1 MVKTIKHKKIGKRI
15 LALFLVLM
23 TVLSCFAMMPLS
35 SYALDSSIEEW
46 NGHHRFTVDGQ
57 DAFCI
62 NFGAD
67 SSGKFKND
75 AAAVTYWK
83 GLGASKQNKI
93 REIISC
99 AADKKYLNSS
109 DDTTYFGIQRA
120 IWAVVS
126 SKSEMSEA
134 NGGLSDWFKSQTKA
148 VYDALNNSYASYS
161 NTAPK
166 IDTIYLNPESNAADA
181 VYAGSGTDSK
191 KVLSNWGI
199 SDKGGLNHVSKS
211 GNTLTVRNKVYFS
224 GTKKITLK
232 SSYDYYAISD
242 DCVGRFG
249 NQEAIAIGSPSVLT
263 KRVNVNCEN
272 PTNPKPKKGSIN
284 ATKRDDSGNLQQGV
298 QFDLY
303 DANGYYDSDWTDAN
317 GNVNFSDLD
326 FGTYWLYEITPDGY
340 VPYNNVGSAVLT
352 VDSETPIYASND
364 GSGYWTNVQQ
374 RGDIVVHKVNEFGNA
389 LSGVQ
394 FALYNENTGYIIST
408 TTNSGGDCYFA
419 NVPLGW
425 YQLVEYLPSGYVIP
439 TGFTNYGD
447 GTARK
452 YVFVNWDGETSYAYK
467 DYANNDGGVLVNWG
481 NSATYTYETVT
492 NQVQR
497 GDLRVHKTE
506 EIATD
511 SYQGGQY
518 QNGNNFE
525 ITISSNASDNALG
538 QYLQFTSYTGSDGY
552 AYFCD
557 VPIGTY
563 TVEETNLNSKY
574 VKPNNQTVTISWD
587 GNYSYGI
594 SGTAYTGDVS
604 CFNANGAES
613 YIEFTNIL
621 KKFNVK
627 VEKVDSK
634 TNKRASGNASLAG
647 AVYELYKGNTLVGTY
662 TTDVHGSFTTD
673 YFVCDTDYVLKE
685 KTASEG
691 YLLDTSEYEI
701 SEAPDKY
708 TVELNNTNKTVKEDV
723 IEGQIQLFKY
733 TDDDDNSHINPVEP
747 KAEFQIYLKS
757 SGSYDNSYE
766 SERDYLVTD
775 ENGIATSK
783 LLPYGT
789 YVVHQTMGTEG
800 YMLADDFEVFID
812 TDGKVYRYFH
822 IENHVTELYLKVV
835 KKDAETGKI
844 IPYNEAQGAMF
855 QILDKDGNV
864 MKFKYTYPEVTT
876 IDTFTI
882 NSKGYLMLPEKLKY
896 GKYYL
901 VEVQSPYGY
910 YNKNYDVNDPKI
922 TAVTDENGNT
932 TYKYDFNDVYKIP
945 FNISENDTQID
956 KIETGSDVES
966 EVKYITVDVYNQN
979 QMGVINI
986 TKQGEVFSS
995 VTELGDTYTPEY
1007 EVKGLAGAE
1016 YKITAKEDII
1026 TPDGTVRYHKGD
1038 VVDTITTGSNGIA
1051 TSKQLYLGEYTITET
1066 KAPHGYV
1073 NKGEAQNVKL
1083 TYQGQQYDLID
1094 TSAVFSNKRQK
1105 CTIEGTKAVEIDKL
1119 YDIGN
1124 NGEIE
1129 NIKFGLFASQEM
1141 KAADGKTIPKDGL
1154 IEAVY
1159 VTSEGKIVFSADLPV
1174 DYKYYVKEIS
1184 TDEHYVLDDTKY
1196 EINFTYQ
1203 GEKISTVDLK
1213 INSGKTI
1220 NNSIIRG
1227 DIAGHKVDEAG
1238 RNLYGAKF
1246 GLFKADETEFTEKN
1260 AYLVSVSAKDGHFE
1274 FKDVPYGNYQIKEL
1288 SAPENYIYSEEP
1300 INVSIEKDNQEIN
1313 LGDIE
1318 NILAKGTIEIEK
1330 TGEMFSSVI
1339 ENKDGTFTPVYTK
1352 KNLKGV
1358 TFDVIAAEDIY
1369 SYFGDKLVSKGD
1381 VVDTITTDKN
1391 GAAKT
1396 KELYFGKY
1404 YVVEKETLDGF
1415 VLDDTKHEVDLQ
1427 YIDNNTPIVVE
1438 SVSLENTRQKA
1449 EISLIKEME
1458 KDSIFNL
1465 GDNNEIA
1472 NVVFGLFAGE
1482 DLTATDGSVIEKDSI
1497 LETATTDEN
1506 GHLVFKTDIPYGYKY
1521 YVKEMSTDK
1530 HYSLFSDEIKFDFST
1545 DDNSSSLIEIKI
1557 NDGKVIINELLRGK
1571 IIGHKVGEYG
1581 SDLEGATF
1589 GLFYADETE
1598 FTESNAILTAASD
1611 ENGMFYFEYIDYGDY
1626 VVREIKAPEGYVLK
1640 EQSFNVSITKDKQE
1654 VNIECSNKLI
1664 RGSILIN
1671 KTDSE
1676 YPENTLS
1683 GAEFC
1688 MYKDANRNGIL
1699 DEGEAILTTI
1709 PEVSKGVYRL
1719 DNVPYGYYLIKET
1732 KAPVGFSLD
1741 ENVYPL
1747 YISENGATYEIKN
1760 NGQCFIDNALTGSL
1774 KIIKTSSDKNV
1785 EGFEF
1790 LIEGIS
1796 DSGVPVSMVVKTN
1809 KDGVIDITPL
1819 RTGTY
1824 TITELENDLT
1834 DRYVLPESQTITIKA
1849 NETTEVNFFN
1859 KVKQGKIVI
1868 TKTDVATGK
1877 VIPNC
1882 KIEILDED
1890 GNVVI
1895 KGVTDENGVVEF
1907 ILDYG
1912 TYYYREYEAPEGY
1925 ILDETMHKFEIS
1937 EDGQVIKA
1945 EMTNEA
1951 EATSPKTGTEIAA
1964 IGLTVIISSI
1974 ALGTYLMYLKKRK
1987 KSTDK

>member
-1 MVKTIKHKKIGKRI
+1 MTKSIKIKNKKYGKKLLALLLSILTIFSCFAAMPFNAFASKETYAGHELHYVDGKDAYCIQYGKISDETFKKDADAVKYYLNTLTGGQRNKINNIIRSASLLGYVNSGDKAKFGAVQKAIWEVTGANTTWNDTVNGYYNTLKEKTGTWSKDITTSYIPSFAGGKYKLEVGKSKTIKDSNGVYDDYWKVSSKAGMIKATVTTGSV
-15 LALFLVLM
+15 ANTLVLKTNKEIDYSEM
-23 TVLSCFAMMPLS
+23 NTFEIS
-35 SYALDSSIEEW
+35 SKFKIADKITNDNAKNYVGKMGSQNVIVAPDLNYIVKSVGVYATDVDMGSIQLYKE
-46 NGHHRFTVDGQ
+46 
-57 DAFCI
+57 
-62 NFGAD
+62 D
-67 SSGKFKND
+67 SSGNPMQDIQFTCTDKNG
-75 AAAVTYWK
+75 VSYPYKSTYD
-83 GLGASKQNKI
+83 GT
-93 REIISC
+93 R
-99 AADKKYLNSS
+99 
-109 DDTTYFGIQRA
+109 
-120 IWAVVS
+120 
-126 SKSEMSEA
+126 
-134 NGGLSDWFKSQTKA
+134 
-148 VYDALNNSYASYS
+148 YDGKLVFNEL
-161 NTAPK
+161 P
-166 IDTIYLNPESNAADA
+166 
-181 VYAGSGTDSK
+181 V
-191 KVLSNWGI
+191 
-199 SDKGGLNHVSKS
+199 S
-211 GNTLTVRNKVYFS
+211 GNPYT
-224 GTKKITLK
+224 IH
-232 SSYDYYAISD
+232 
-242 DCVGRFG
+242 
-249 NQEAIAIGSPSVLT
+249 
-263 KRVNVNCEN
+263 
-272 PTNPKPKKGSIN
+272 
-284 ATKRDDSGNLQQGV
+284 
-298 QFDLY
+298 
-303 DANGYYDSDWTDAN
+303 
-317 GNVNFSDLD
+317 
-326 FGTYWLYEITPDGY
+326 EIVPDGY
-340 VPYNNVGSAVLT
+340 SAVANDIQINVKADDIVT
-352 VDSETPIYASND
+352 ASNNGTTKWINEPLRGNLVIQKYFENSSTAYAGATFTLTNFGD
-364 GSGYWTNVQQ
+364 TTLTGTTNSNGYLEFTNVISGWYTLYEEPNNANVLGWQHGDAYIWNGSGY
-374 RGDIVVHKVNEFGNA
+374 D
-389 LSGVQ
+389 
-394 FALYNENTGYIIST
+394 
-408 TTNSGGDCYFA
+408 
-419 NVPLGW
+419 
-425 YQLVEYLPSGYVIP
+425 LVKDY
-439 TGFTNYGD
+439 NYGMSVYIPPND
-447 GTARK
+447 TL
-452 YVFVNWDGETSYAYK
+452 YFTDSNSIINYAK
-467 DYANNDGGVLVNWG
+467 
-481 NSATYTYETVT
+481 
-492 NQVQR
+492 R

-525 ITISSNASDNALG
+525 ITITSRASDNVMGVDLTYV
-538 QYLQFTSYTGSDGY
+538 QRTSSDGY

-557 VPIGTY
+557 IPVGTY
-563 TVEETNLNSKY
+563 TVSETNLDSKF
-574 VKPNNQTVTISWD
+574 VQPASQTVYVDWD
-587 GNYSYGI
+587 GNTSY
-594 SGTAYTGDVS
+594 DVS
-604 CFNANGAES
+604 GNTGFRNVAGYFNPNGKTIS
-613 YIEFTNIL
+613 FTNIL
-621 KKFNVK
+621 KKFNVS
-627 VEKVDSK
+627 VEKVDSE
-634 TNKRASGNASLAG
+634 TNKRAQGNSTLAG
-647 AVYELYKGNTLVGTY
+647 AVYELYKGDTLVGTY
-662 TTDVHGSFTTD
+662 TTDSNGSFTTE
-673 YFVCDTDYVLKE
+673 YFVCGNDYVLKE

-691 YLLDTSEYEI
+691 YQLDTTEYKITEGP
-701 SEAPDKY
+701 EKY
-708 TVELNNTNKTVKEDV
+708 TVEFNNAKMTVKED
-723 IEGQIQLFKY
+723 IIKGQIQLFKY
-733 TDDDDNSHINPVEP
+733 TDDNDESEINPVEP
-747 KAEFQIYLKS
+747 NAEFEIYLKS
-757 SGSYDNSYE
+757 SGGYDNCYE

-783 LLPYGT
+783 ALPYGT
-789 YVVHQTMGTEG
+789 YVVHQTKGTEG
-800 YMLADDFEVFID
+800 YIFVDDFEVFID
-812 TDGKVYRYFH
+812 TNGKVYRYFH

-835 KKDAETGKI
+835 KKDAETGKV

-864 MKFKYTYPEVTT
+864 VKLKYTYPEVET

-882 NSKGYLMLPEKLKY
+882 NSQGYLMLPEKLKY

-932 TYKYDFNDVYKIP
+932 TYEYDFNDVYKIP

-966 EVKYITVDVYNQN
+966 EIRYVTVDVYNQN

-995 VTELGDTYTPEY
+995 VTKLGDTYTPQY
-1007 EVKGLAGAE
+1007 EVRGLAGAE
-1016 YKITAKEDII
+1016 YTITAKEDIV

-1038 VVDTITTGSNGIA
+1038 VVDVITTDSNGVA
-1051 TSKQLYLGEYTITET
+1051 TSKQLYLGEYTVTET

-1073 NKGEAQNVKL
+1073 NNGEAQDVTL
-1083 TYQGQQYDLID
+1083 TYKGQQYSLID
-1094 TSAVFSNKRQK
+1094 TSATFNNERQK
-1105 CTIEGTKAVEIDKL
+1105 CSIDGTKSIEKDKL

-1141 KAADGKTIPKDGL
+1141 KATDGKVIPKDGL

-1159 VTSEGKIVFSADLPV
+1159 VTSDGKIEFTADLPV

-1184 TDEHYVLDDTKY
+1184 TDEHYKLDSTKY

-1203 GEKISTVDLK
+1203 GEKVSKVDLK
-1213 INSGKTI
+1213 INNGKTI

-1227 DIAGHKVDEAG
+1227 DIVGNKVDEAG

-1246 GLFKADETEFTEKN
+1246 GLFKSDETEFIEKN
-1260 AYLVSVSAKDGHFE
+1260 AYLVSASAKDGHFE

-1300 INVSIEKDNQEIN
+1300 IIVSVEKDKQEIN

-1330 TGEMFSSVI
+1330 TGEVFSSVV
-1339 ENKDGTFTPVYTK
+1339 ENEDGTFTPVYTK
-1352 KNLKGV
+1352 ENLEDV

-1381 VVDTITTDKN
+1381 VVDTVTTDKN
-1391 GAAKT
+1391 GVART
-1396 KELYFGKY
+1396 TELYFGKY
-1404 YVVEKETLDGF
+1404 YVVEKGTLEGF
-1415 VLDDTKHEVDLQ
+1415 VLDDTKHEVDLH
-1427 YIDNNTPIVVE
+1427 YIDNDTPIVVE
-1438 SVSLENTRQKA
+1438 TLSLENTRQKA
-1449 EISLIKEME
+1449 EISLTKEME
-1458 KDSIFNL
+1458 KDTIFNL
-1465 GDNNEIA
+1465 GNNNEIA
-1472 NVVFGLFAGE
+1472 NVVFALFAGE

-1506 GHLVFKTDIPYGYKY
+1506 GHIAFKTDVPYGYKY
-1521 YVKEMSTDK
+1521 YVKELTTDK
-1530 HYSLFSDEIKFDFST
+1530 HYSLFNDEIKFEFTT

-1571 IIGHKVGEYG
+1571 IVGHKTDENGKN
-1581 SDLEGATF
+1581 LAGATF

-1598 FTESNAILTAASD
+1598 FTEDNAILTAVSD
-1611 ENGMFYFEYIDYGDY
+1611 ENGVFYFEYVDYGDY
-1626 VVREIKAPEGYVLK
+1626 IVREIKAPEGYVLN
-1640 EQSFNVSITKDKQE
+1640 EQSFNVSITKHEQE
-1654 VNIECSNKLI
+1654 VNIDCSNKLI
-1664 RGSILIN
+1664 RGSVLIN
-1671 KTDSE
+1671 KIDSE

-1688 MYKDANRNGIL
+1688 MYEDINKNGIL
-1699 DEGEAILTTI
+1699 DANEAVLTTI

-1732 KAPVGFSLD
+1732 KAPIGFSLD
-1741 ENVYPL
+1741 ENIYPL

-1790 LIEGIS
+1790 LIEGTS
-1796 DSGVPVSMVVKTN
+1796 DSGIPVSMVVKTN

-1834 DRYVLPESQTITIKA
+1834 DRYVLPEAQTITINA
-1849 NETTEVNFFN
+1849 NETTEVKFFN
-1859 KVKQGKIVI
+1859 RVKQGTIVI

-1877 VIPNC
+1877 VIPFC

-1890 GNVVI
+1890 GNVVAQ
-1895 KGVTDENGVVEF
+1895 GVTDENGVVEF
-1907 ILDYG
+1907 LLDYG